1 MLVGSF
7 LFSVVGGESVT
18 SSVSARFTL
27 PIQVYSTS
35 ANATVNVGGS
45 FNFSCNATDF
55 IQRQWVFTSPFSR
68 AIVVRSTTDGR
79 ITITKDFELLVTD
92 AQFEDEGMYECRLV
106 NNLGSI
112 KLKSNVSV
120 IGKGLLFRDM
130 LGALAIDI

>member
-1 MLVGSF
+1 MKSEVLIFILF
-7 LFSVVGGESVT
+7 LFSVVGSEAVT

-35 ANATVNVGGS
+35 VNATVNVGGS

-68 AIVVRSTTDGR
+68 ATVVRTTADGR
-79 ITITKDFELLVTD
+79 ITITEDFELLVTD
-92 AQFEDEGMYECRLV
+92 ARFEDEGLYECRLV

-112 KLKSNVSV
+112 KLKNNLSV
-120 IGKGLLFRDM
+120 IGKDVQIG
-130 LGALAIDI
+130 